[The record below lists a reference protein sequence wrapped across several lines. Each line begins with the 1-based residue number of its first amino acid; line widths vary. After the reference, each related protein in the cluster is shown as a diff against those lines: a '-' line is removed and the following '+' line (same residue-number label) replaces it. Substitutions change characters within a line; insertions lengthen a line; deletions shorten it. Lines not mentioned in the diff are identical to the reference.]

1 MAIDTIKS
9 TAVLDGAIATADI
22 ADDAV
27 TSAKIDSD
35 STGMALADLTVDTTT
50 LKVDSSNNLVGI
62 GTSSPLSLT
71 GNAAP
76 GLTVSSNGPFVLLQ
90 DANNADKVR
99 YISNN
104 TGEFQFGIV
113 DDDGTSNK
121 DEHMRVTASG
131 NVGIGT
137 IPSTSW
143 RTSFNTTALQL
154 GQSGSLF
161 NLDVSNSDRRCMLS
175 SNAILNASG
184 DFQHIREGAVSVYSQ
199 QSGTHR
205 WYTAPSA
212 GSSATAAATQNA
224 RIISEGAF
232 QASHNGS
239 YRTWGGNIVG
249 HQMVS
254 NLNNNVC
261 FTADAE
267 DSSFQSDVQRILC
280 NRGESS
286 GYDFLVCTSGNLG
299 DDEFKLRGDGQA
311 YADGSWNGGGAD
323 YAEYFETTT
332 GNAIPRGTTVVLDN
346 NKVRAATSDDPVSS
360 IIGVIRPKDDGQ
372 ISAMV
377 GNSGWSKWGE
387 KYLTDDFGVYLMD
400 DHNVI
405 SFDGKSYESHKV
417 PEDVTIPDDAVTT
430 THDGNGLKFQH
441 RRENPDYDPSLTYSP
456 REDRDEWVVVGLLG
470 QVRIL
475 SGQTMGDRWIK
486 MRDIS
491 ETVEEWFIR

>member
-1 MAIDTIKS
+1 MSKQTDLINIPDAI
-9 TAVLDGAIATADI
+9 
-22 ADDAV
+22 
-27 TSAKIDSD
+27 
-35 STGMALADLTVDTTT
+35 
-50 LKVDSSNNLVGI
+50 
-62 GTSSPLSLT
+62 
-71 GNAAP
+71 
-76 GLTVSSNGPFVLLQ
+76 TVSGS
-90 DANNADKVR
+90 
-99 YISNN
+99 
-104 TGEFQFGIV
+104 
-113 DDDGTSNK
+113 
-121 DEHMRVTASG
+121 

-137 IPSTSW
+137 TPSTDW
-143 RTSFNTTALQL
+143 RTSFNTTATQVGLT
-154 GQSGSLF
+154 GSLF
-161 NLDVSNSDRRCMLS
+161 NLDVSTGDRRCMVS

-184 DFQHIREGAVSVYSQ
+184 DFQHILEGHATIYSQ

-212 GSSATAAATQNA
+212 SAGATAAASERLRIDASGNVGINTNSVVTSTGTNLQVTCTTGNARLVLDNTTTNGQEYRIYSGGAGELSFYNTDSNTERA
-224 RIISEGAF
+224 RIISQGAF
-232 QASHNGS
+232 QASTNGS
-239 YRTWGGNIVG
+239 FRTWAGNITG
-249 HQMVS
+249 HQMNTNQQS
-254 NLNNNVC
+254 QVC

-267 DSSFQSDVQRILC
+267 NSGYTRDVIRSLC
-280 NRGESS
+280 NRGASS
-286 GYDFLVCTSGNLG
+286 SWKFLTCTSGDLG
-299 DDEFKLRGDGQA
+299 DDEFYLRGDGQA

-346 NKVRAATSDDPVSS
+346 NKVRAATSDDLASS
-360 IIGVIRPKDDGQ
+360 IIGVIRPKEDGQ

-377 GNSGWSKWGE
+377 GNTGWSKWSE

-405 SFDGKSYESHKV
+405 EFDGKTYESHKV

-441 RRENPDYDPSLTYSP
+441 RRENPDYDSSLTYSP
-456 REDRDEWVVVGLLG
+456 REDRDEWVIVGLLG

-475 SGQTMGDRWIK
+475 GGQPTGDRWIK